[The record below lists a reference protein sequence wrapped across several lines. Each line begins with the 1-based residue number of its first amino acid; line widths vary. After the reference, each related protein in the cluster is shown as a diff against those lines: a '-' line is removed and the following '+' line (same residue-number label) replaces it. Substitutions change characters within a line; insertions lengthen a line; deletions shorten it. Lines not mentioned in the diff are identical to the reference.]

1 MPRKEATDIHPGLI
15 ASTIAS
21 AAKRQDY
28 GSQIEGWDTF
38 SSEMKAFLWVRQF
51 HAKDS
56 GALAYIGR
64 SQSWLTKWVRQNG
77 YFGIAAKMVRQKS
90 VAVDE
95 LPNNEI
101 KRVAKWHLVQMLNDP
116 ELPVEKRLAVIKQIQ
131 ALPDEEGPTK
141 GAGRGKVKPKTRPV
155 TADEMKPGA
164 GVPDRR
170 TNKRYLEAKD
180 DDTVT
185 QDSIQSA

>member
-15 ASTIAS
+15 ASTISS

-51 HAKDS
+51 HGKDS

-64 SQSWLTKWVRQNG
+64 SQSWITKWVRQNV

-116 ELPVEKRLAVIKQIQ
+116 ELGVEKRLAVIKQIQ

-141 GAGRGKVKPKTRPV
+141 GAGRGKVKPKIRPV
-155 TADEMKPGA
+155 TSDDMKPGA
-164 GVPDRR
+164 ILPDKR
-170 TNKRYLEAKD
+170 TPGSVEEQD
-180 DDTVT
+180 DDIITE
-185 QDSIQSA
+185 DALQSA

>member
-15 ASTIAS
+15 ASTISS

-51 HAKDS
+51 HGKDS
-56 GALAYIGR
+56 GAIAYIGR
-64 SQSWLTKWVRQNG
+64 SQSWITKWVRQNV

-116 ELPVEKRLAVIKQIQ
+116 ELGVEKRLAVIRQIQ
-131 ALPDEEGPTK
+131 ALPDEEGPTR
-141 GAGRGKVKPKTRPV
+141 GAGRGKVRPKIRPV
-155 TADEMKPGA
+155 TSDEMKPGA
-164 GVPDRR
+164 VIPDRR
-170 TNKRYLEAKD
+170 TNKRYLEDED
-180 DDTVT
+180 DDTT
-185 QDSIQSA
+185 TEDSVQSA

>member
-1 MPRKEATDIHPGLI
+1 MARKEAQDIHPALI
-15 ASTIAS
+15 ASTISS

-28 GSQIEGWDTF
+28 GSQIEGWETF
-38 SSEMKAFLWVRQF
+38 NSEMKAFLWVRQF

-64 SQSWLTKWVRQNG
+64 SQSWITKWVKQNV

-116 ELPVEKRLAVIKQIQ
+116 ELWVEKRLAVIKQIQ

-141 GAGRGKVKPKTRPV
+141 GAGRGKVKPKIRPV
-155 TADEMKPGA
+155 TSDDMKPGA
-164 GVPDRR
+164 VMPDKR
-170 TNKRYLEAKD
+170 TPGSAEEQDVDR
-180 DDTVT
+180 VT
-185 QDSIQSA
+185 EDALQSA

>member
-28 GSQIEGWDTF
+28 GSQIEGWETF

-51 HAKDS
+51 HGKDP

-64 SQSWLTKWVRQNG
+64 SQSWLTKWVGKNEE
-77 YFGIAAKMVRQKS
+77 FAIAAKLVRQKS

-116 ELPVEKRLAVIKQIQ
+116 ELGVEKRLAVIRQIQ
-131 ALPDEEGPTK
+131 ALPDEEGPTR
-141 GAGRGKVKPKTRPV
+141 GAGRGKVRPKIRPV
-155 TADEMKPGA
+155 TSDEMKPGA
-164 GVPDRR
+164 VIPDRR
-170 TNKRYLEAKD
+170 TNKRYLEDED
-180 DDTVT
+180 DDIVT
-185 QDSIQSA
+185 ENSIQSA